1 MPVVSKYSR
10 VSPAGIGRYRNTVL
24 GDDFKDNLFS
34 AQFNTHR
41 IIRHKLIREG
51 GSFRTEDQ
59 TFFSSRDEDFHPTD
73 VLEDADGSLL
83 VVETGGWFI
92 KGCPLSQVS
101 KPELKGAIYR
111 VRRTGARKTEDAYGN
126 AIGWASMEA
135 AKAVSYLEDAR
146 PFVRDRTVQQLVD
159 KGAVSVAPLTDV
171 LKKSRSADVRTKALF
186 ALYRI
191 GTPEAMSAVRG
202 GLSDADVQVR
212 VAAARSL
219 GLAKDQGAVSKL
231 MELVRKDDLAVR
243 RQAATALG
251 QIGDKS
257 AVPALLAAAEGIKDR
272 FVQHAIIYSL
282 ITLNQPGMVEPALV
296 HTSPDVREAALI
308 ALDQMPKSPL
318 RSGQLTPFLASDNSG
333 LRRTALWVASH
344 HPEWSGDMIA
354 FLRNRFNG
362 PALSEE
368 ETQQFGELLVNFCGN
383 AGMQQF
389 IAGQLKNAAPER
401 KLFLLNAMAECREKK
416 FPEVWVAA
424 LGGQLA
430 SGNDGQ
436 VKARALEL
444 VRLREITSLAGQLRQ
459 LADDDKNIARLRM
472 EAIAALLKVQP
483 SFSDKHFTYLYNQL
497 AKENEAPARQQ
508 AATVLAGGKLSDEQ
522 LMKIA
527 REYLP
532 QADAFILP
540 RLLPVFEGNTSGQI
554 GKTLAATLMKS
565 PSLDSFNEENVQTMF
580 TSYPAEVKPD
590 VEKLMA
596 KLHEVRAGRLE
607 RMKAME
613 SQIASGD
620 LERGRV
626 LFYGKAICAT
636 CHKVGAEGGNLG
648 PDLTSIQKDR
658 SAHDLLEAVV
668 YPSASFVREYETY
681 KIKTQSG
688 EHTGVIQKQLPDAI
702 ILGTAPQTSVRIP
715 RSEIVSTEILNTSM
729 MPQGLDQLLSQQ
741 EMADLMA
748 FILGQDQDPETDA
761 SILR

>member
-1 MPVVSKYSR
+1 
-10 VSPAGIGRYRNTVL
+10 
-24 GDDFKDNLFS
+24 
-34 AQFNTHR
+34 
-41 IIRHKLIREG
+41 
-51 GSFRTEDQ
+51 
-59 TFFSSRDEDFHPTD
+59 
-73 VLEDADGSLL
+73 
-83 VVETGGWFI
+83 
-92 KGCPLSQVS
+92 
-101 KPELKGAIYR
+101 
-111 VRRTGARKTEDAYGN
+111 
-126 AIGWASMEA
+126 
-135 AKAVSYLEDAR
+135 
-146 PFVRDRTVQQLVD
+146 
-159 KGAVSVAPLTDV
+159 
-171 LKKSRSADVRTKALF
+171 
-186 ALYRI
+186 
-191 GTPEAMSAVRG
+191 
-202 GLSDADVQVR
+202 
-212 VAAARSL
+212 
-219 GLAKDQGAVSKL
+219 
-231 MELVRKDDLAVR
+231 
-243 RQAATALG
+243 
-251 QIGDKS
+251 
-257 AVPALLAAAEGIKDR
+257 
-272 FVQHAIIYSL
+272 
-282 ITLNQPGMVEPALV
+282 
-296 HTSPDVREAALI
+296 
-308 ALDQMPKSPL
+308 
-318 RSGQLTPFLASDNSG
+318 
-333 LRRTALWVASH
+333 
-344 HPEWSGDMIA
+344 
-354 FLRNRFNG
+354 
-362 PALSEE
+362 
-368 ETQQFGELLVNFCGN
+368 
-383 AGMQQF
+383 
-389 IAGQLKNAAPER
+389 
-401 KLFLLNAMAECREKK
+401 MAECREKK

-681 KIKTQSG
+681 KIKTQTG

-761 SILR
+761 FILR